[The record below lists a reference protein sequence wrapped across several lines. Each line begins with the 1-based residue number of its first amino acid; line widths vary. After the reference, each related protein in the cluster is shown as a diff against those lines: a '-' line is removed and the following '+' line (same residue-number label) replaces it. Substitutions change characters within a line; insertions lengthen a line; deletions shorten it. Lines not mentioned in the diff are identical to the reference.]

1 MLNCPFKGLR
11 GKRSSQWCFRWQSS
25 VVDLSLLRCFVVH
38 PAVFPLRSRSTTAG
52 DWLWLVALLYH
63 HPPTFVCVF
72 YFLFPVT
79 SHTSPSSSCV
89 PSYHLCL
96 LSSQMNCVVTDF
108 IKKRFGFLWLCVD
121 VFCLEDAVVRLSLT
135 RSNKSPVRDEFA
147 ATTDLHLCYLIILF
161 ERWFMQNYV
170 LYSHHSVQQQHTN

>member
-63 HPPTFVCVF
+63 HPSTFVCV
-72 YFLFPVT
+72 LLPVSGDITHITLLLLCSLIT
-79 SHTSPSSSCV
+79 SVFALLTNE
-89 PSYHLCL
+89 LCRYRL
-96 LSSQMNCVVTDF
+96 Y
-108 IKKRFGFLWLCVD
+108 KKKWFGFLWLCVD
-121 VFCLEDAVVRLSLT
+121 VFCLEDVVVRLSLT

-161 ERWFMQNYV
+161 KRWFMQNYV
-170 LYSHHSVQQQHTN
+170 LYSHHSVRQQHTN